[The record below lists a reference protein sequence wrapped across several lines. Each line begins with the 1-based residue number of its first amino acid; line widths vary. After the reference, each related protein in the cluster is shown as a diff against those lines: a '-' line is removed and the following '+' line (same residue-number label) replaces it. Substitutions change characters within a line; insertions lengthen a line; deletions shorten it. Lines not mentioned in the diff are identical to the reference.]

1 MHKSYRGSEWFAFG
15 SAVKRRFLISLNII
29 FMQTKEQ
36 KEIIIKELTEKLKNS
51 KAVVFS
57 DYKGLNVKDMTILR
71 KDLREEGVDLQ
82 VLKKTLMNRALKDA
96 GIEMDAKKLE
106 GQVAIAVSSRDEV
119 AAAKIIAKLAK
130 VNENLKIVGGI
141 LGTKELSVD
150 EVNALAKLPSKE
162 ELLSKLVGTLN
173 APVSGF
179 VNVLAGNMRGFVT
192 ALQAIADK
200 K

>member
-1 MHKSYRGSEWFAFG
+1 
-15 SAVKRRFLISLNII
+15 
-29 FMQTKEQ
+29 MQTKQQ
-36 KEIIIKELTEKLKNS
+36 KELVVKDLVEKLKGS

-57 DYKGLNVKDMTILR
+57 DYKGLTVKDMTVLRNDLR
-71 KDLREEGVDLQ
+71 KAGVDLK
-82 VLKKTLMNRALKDA
+82 VLKKTLMNVALKDA

-106 GQVAIAVSSRDEV
+106 GQIAIAISSQDEV

-130 VNENLKIVGGI
+130 VNVNLKIAGGI
-141 LGTKELSVD
+141 LGTKELSVA

-162 ELLSKLVGTLN
+162 ELLAKLVGTLN

-192 ALQAIADK
+192 VLQAVADK

>member
-1 MHKSYRGSEWFAFG
+1 
-15 SAVKRRFLISLNII
+15 
-29 FMQTKEQ
+29 MQTKQQ
-36 KEIIIKELTEKLKNS
+36 KEVIIRELAEKLKNS

-57 DYKGLNVKDMTILR
+57 DYKGLKVKDMTVLR
-71 KDLREEGVDLQ
+71 RDLRAEGVDLK
-82 VLKKTLMNRALKDA
+82 VLKKTLINIALKDA
-96 GIEMDAKKLE
+96 GIEMDAKALE
-106 GQVAIAVSSRDEV
+106 GQVAVAISSRDEV

-141 LGTKELSVD
+141 LGTKELSVA
-150 EVNALAKLPSKE
+150 EVDALAKLPSKE
-162 ELLSKLVGTLN
+162 ELLAKLVGTLN